1 MKSTVFEIF
10 AGWCA
15 VVAGIIGFLYAV
27 AFIVVARSAPEAG
40 ALLSALFLTLLGLFA
55 SIALTAVYGRLREA
69 APEFALWAYL
79 LGIFGAIGS
88 TVHGGYDLANALH
101 PVAADIAQSQANVPS
116 SIDPR
121 GLLTFGLAGLAL
133 LAFSW
138 LIVRSRRLPASLG
151 ILGYISAA
159 LLLLLY
165 LARLIVLDPTSPVI
179 LVPAVLNGFIVGP
192 VWYVWLGLTL
202 WRGTTRWGD

>member
-15 VVAGIIGFLYAV
+15 VVAGIIGFLYSV
-27 AFIVVARSAPEAG
+27 AFVVIAPGAPEAG

-55 SIALTAVYGRLREA
+55 SVALTAVYSRLREA
-69 APEFALWAYL
+69 APEFAQWAYL
-79 LGIFGAIGS
+79 LGFLGAIGS
-88 TVHGGYDLANALH
+88 TVHGGYDLASSLH
-101 PVAADIAQSQANVPS
+101 PSAIAVAQSTANVPS
-116 SIDPR
+116 AIDPR

-151 ILGYISAA
+151 IFGYVSAA
-159 LLLLLY
+159 LLILLY
-165 LARLIVLDPTSPVI
+165 LARLIVLDPASPVI
-179 LVPAVLNGFIVGP
+179 LVPAVLSGFIVSP

-202 WRGTTRWGD
+202 WRSAVRWGD